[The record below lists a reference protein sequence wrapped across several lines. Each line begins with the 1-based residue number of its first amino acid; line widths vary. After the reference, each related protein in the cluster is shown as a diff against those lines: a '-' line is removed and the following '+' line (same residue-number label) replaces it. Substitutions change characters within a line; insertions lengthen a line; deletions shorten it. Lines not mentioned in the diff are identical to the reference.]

1 MFFRGSGKKRKKGA
15 GQRRSSL
22 LGSKIFQLLLEVLFK
37 TRKSLDIFFN
47 DSTENDFLLTDSQI
61 TQDAIQVTYDV
72 SGNPITN
79 LSGQALYKRPFKLW
93 SESKGTAS
101 FNTTF
106 VLRITPRTDPGGEGL
121 VFILTGRATR
131 PENSE
136 GKWLGIVNA
145 STNGS
150 AQNQIV
156 AVEFDTRK
164 SYMEDLSNNHIG
176 VNVNS
181 VYSIKQANLSI
192 NLSSGTDITVKIQY
206 DGKNLSAFVGTQM
219 KAPAIALPINLSD
232 HLPQNVFVGFS
243 ASTGNHTQL
252 NCVRSWEFSGSSNP
266 ITLNWETRY
275 GIICGVAQALDYL
288 HNGCEKRV
296 LHRDIKASNIML
308 DSDFNARLG
317 DFGLARIIQLND
329 QTHHSTKEIAGT
341 PGYMAPESFHTGR
354 AAVETDVYAFG
365 VLVLEVVCGRKP
377 GDQSVNNKYNN
388 GIVDWVWEYYRRQRI
403 LDVVD
408 LRLNGLFFSS
418 LRLCI
423 QLINS
428 MLGTSHF
435 TYFSPVVFESL
446 LLALLLVGSF
456 SPVKCFYFNYPLF
469 NDSTENDFQ
478 LMRSEIAVDAIHV
491 SGSPIPNLSGQALY
505 AIQAN
510 PITLNWE
517 TRYGIICGVAQALDY
532 LHNGCE
538 KRVLHRDIKAS
549 NIMLDSDFNARLG
562 DFGLARTIQLSD
574 QTHHSTKEIAG
585 TPRYMAPESFH
596 TGRAAVETDVYAFG
610 VLVLEV
616 VCGRKPGDQSVNNK
630 YNGIVDWVWEYYRR
644 QRILDVVDLRLNGVS
659 HKEQTE
665 YALMLAL
672 SCCHPNPYQR
682 PSMRIAL
689 RVLTGEVD
697 PPVIPIEK
705 PPFVWPATPPVSFRE
720 DLEYPPT
727 GGLLSPPSELIG
739 R

>member
-1 MFFRGSGKKRKKGA
+1 MCISHFTYFSPVVVE
-15 GQRRSSL
+15 SL
-22 LGSKIFQLLLEVLFK
+22 LLALLLVGSFSPVECFHFK
-37 TRKSLDIFFN
+37 YQFFN

-121 VFILTGRATR
+121 AFILTGHATR
-131 PENSE
+131 PEN
-136 GKWLGIVNA
+136 
-145 STNGS
+145 T
-150 AQNQIV
+150 QNQIV
-156 AVEFDTRK
+156 AVEFDTKK
-164 SYMEDLSNNHIG
+164 SHMEDLSNNHIG

-192 NLSSGTDITVKIQY
+192 NLSSGTDITVKVQY
-206 DGKNLSAFVGTQM
+206 DGKILSAFVGTQM
-219 KAPAIALPINLSD
+219 KAPAIALPINLPE
-232 HLPQNVFVGFS
+232 HLPQKVFVGFS

-252 NCVRSWEFSGSSNP
+252 NCVRSWEFSGLSVDEDPDLLWVWIMVPVTVLVS
-266 ITLNWETRY
+266 
-275 GIICGVAQALDYL
+275 GVA
-288 HNGCEKRV
+288 
-296 LHRDIKASNIML
+296 
-308 DSDFNARLG
+308 F
-317 DFGLARIIQLND
+317 
-329 QTHHSTKEIAGT
+329 
-341 PGYMAPESFHTGR
+341 
-354 AAVETDVYAFG
+354 
-365 VLVLEVVCGRKP
+365 
-377 GDQSVNNKYNN
+377 
-388 GIVDWVWEYYRRQRI
+388 
-403 LDVVD
+403 
-408 LRLNGLFFSS
+408 
-418 LRLCI
+418 
-423 QLINS
+423 
-428 MLGTSHF
+428 
-435 TYFSPVVFESL
+435 YFSWKCKCAKQEEEEDDPWVEQQIQGSSTAPRKFRLKELKAATENFNSKNELGKGGFGTVYKGFLKNKEVAVKRFSRNSHQSKQDFIAEVTTISNL
-446 LLALLLVGSF
+446 HHKNLVKLVGCSY
-456 SPVKCFYFNYPLF
+456 SAKIRCGESNH
-469 NDSTENDFQ
+469 TELGNKIWNH
-478 LMRSEIAVDAIHV
+478 LR
-491 SGSPIPNLSGQALY
+491 
-505 AIQAN
+505 
-510 PITLNWE
+510 
-517 TRYGIICGVAQALDY
+517 VAQALDY

-585 TPRYMAPESFH
+585 TPGYMAPESFH

-644 QRILDVVDLRLNGVS
+644 QRILDVVDLRLNGVF
-659 HKEQTE
+659 HKEQIE

-720 DLEYPPT
+720 DLEYPQT
-727 GGLLSPPSELIG
+727 GGLLSTFRTHWKINHAENLLQ
-739 R
+739 

>member
-1 MFFRGSGKKRKKGA
+1 M
-15 GQRRSSL
+15 RSE
-22 LGSKIFQLLLEVLFK
+22 IAV
-37 TRKSLDIFFN
+37 
-47 DSTENDFLLTDSQI
+47 
-61 TQDAIQVTYDV
+61 DAIHVTPDV
-72 SGNPITN
+72 SGSPITN
-79 LSGQALYKRPFKLW
+79 LSGQALYKRPFKL
-93 SESKGTAS
+93 
-101 FNTTF
+101 
-106 VLRITPRTDPGGEGL
+106 ITPRTDPGGEGL
-121 VFILTGRATR
+121 AFILTGHATR

-145 STNGS
+145 ITNGS

-192 NLSSGTDITVKIQY
+192 NLSSGTDITVKVQY

-232 HLPQNVFVGFS
+232 HLPQKVFVGFS

-252 NCVRSWEFSGSSNP
+252 NCVRSWEFSGSSVDEDPDLLWVWIMVPVTVLVSGVAFYFSWKWKCGKQEEEEDDPRVEQQIQGSSTAPRKFRLKELKAATENFNSKNELGKGGFGTVYKGFLKNKEVAVKIFSRNSHQRKQDFIAEVTTISNLHHKNLVKLVGCSYSAKKSDVENP
-266 ITLNWETRY
+266 VTLNWETRY

-317 DFGLARIIQLND
+317 DFGLARIIQLSD
-329 QTHHSTKEIAGT
+329 QTHHSTNEIAGT

-408 LRLNGLFFSS
+408 LRLNG
-418 LRLCI
+418 
-423 QLINS
+423 
-428 MLGTSHF
+428 
-435 TYFSPVVFESL
+435 VF
-446 LLALLLVGSF
+446 
-456 SPVKCFYFNYPLF
+456 
-469 NDSTENDFQ
+469 
-478 LMRSEIAVDAIHV
+478 
-491 SGSPIPNLSGQALY
+491 
-505 AIQAN
+505 
-510 PITLNWE
+510 
-517 TRYGIICGVAQALDY
+517 
-532 LHNGCE
+532 
-538 KRVLHRDIKAS
+538 
-549 NIMLDSDFNARLG
+549 
-562 DFGLARTIQLSD
+562 
-574 QTHHSTKEIAG
+574 
-585 TPRYMAPESFH
+585 
-596 TGRAAVETDVYAFG
+596 
-610 VLVLEV
+610 
-616 VCGRKPGDQSVNNK
+616 
-630 YNGIVDWVWEYYRR
+630 
-644 QRILDVVDLRLNGVS
+644 

-705 PPFVWPATPPVSFRE
+705 PPFVWPATPPVSFRK

>member
-1 MFFRGSGKKRKKGA
+1 MF
-15 GQRRSSL
+15 
-22 LGSKIFQLLLEVLFK
+22 LEVRF
-37 TRKSLDIFFN
+37 
-47 DSTENDFLLTDSQI
+47 QI
-61 TQDAIQVTYDV
+61 CLAR
-72 SGNPITN
+72 PCM
-79 LSGQALYKRPFKLW
+79 PFKLW

-106 VLRITPRTDPGGEGL
+106 VLRITSRTDPGGEGL
-121 VFILTGRATR
+121 AFILTGRATR

-164 SYMEDLSNNHIG
+164 SYMEDLNNNHIG

-192 NLSSGTDITVKIQY
+192 NLSSGTDITVKVQY

-232 HLPQNVFVGFS
+232 HLPQKVFVGFS
-243 ASTGNHTQL
+243 ASTGNYTQL
-252 NCVRSWEFSGSSNP
+252 NCVRSWEFSGSSVDEDP
-266 ITLNWETRY
+266 DLLWVWIMVPVTVLVS
-275 GIICGVAQALDYL
+275 GVA
-288 HNGCEKRV
+288 
-296 LHRDIKASNIML
+296 
-308 DSDFNARLG
+308 F
-317 DFGLARIIQLND
+317 
-329 QTHHSTKEIAGT
+329 
-341 PGYMAPESFHTGR
+341 
-354 AAVETDVYAFG
+354 
-365 VLVLEVVCGRKP
+365 
-377 GDQSVNNKYNN
+377 
-388 GIVDWVWEYYRRQRI
+388 
-403 LDVVD
+403 
-408 LRLNGLFFSS
+408 
-418 LRLCI
+418 
-423 QLINS
+423 
-428 MLGTSHF
+428 
-435 TYFSPVVFESL
+435 YFSWKWKCGKQEEEEDDPRVEQQIQ
-446 LLALLLVGSF
+446 GSSTAPRKF
-456 SPVKCFYFNYPLF
+456 RLKELKAAAENFNSKNELGKGGFGTVYKGFLK
-469 NDSTENDFQ
+469 NKE
-478 LMRSEIAVDAIHV
+478 
-491 SGSPIPNLSGQALY
+491 
-505 AIQAN
+505 
-510 PITLNWE
+510 
-517 TRYGIICGVAQALDY
+517 ALDY

>member
-1 MFFRGSGKKRKKGA
+1 MLGISHFTYFSPVVVE
-15 GQRRSSL
+15 SL
-22 LGSKIFQLLLEVLFK
+22 LLALLLVGSFSPVECFHFK
-37 TRKSLDIFFN
+37 YQFFN

-252 NCVRSWEFSGSSNP
+252 NCVRSWEFSGSSVDEDPDLLWVWIMVPVTVLVSGVAFYFSWKWKCGKQEEEEDDPRVEQQIQGSSTAPRKFRLKELKAATENFNSKNELGKGGFGTVYKGFLKNKEVAVKRFSMNSHQSNQDFIAEVTTISNLHHKNLVKLVGWCYEKRELLIIYEFMPNTSLDKLIFCKKSDVENP

-408 LRLNGLFFSS
+408 LRLNG
-418 LRLCI
+418 
-423 QLINS
+423 
-428 MLGTSHF
+428 
-435 TYFSPVVFESL
+435 VF
-446 LLALLLVGSF
+446 
-456 SPVKCFYFNYPLF
+456 
-469 NDSTENDFQ
+469 
-478 LMRSEIAVDAIHV
+478 
-491 SGSPIPNLSGQALY
+491 
-505 AIQAN
+505 
-510 PITLNWE
+510 
-517 TRYGIICGVAQALDY
+517 
-532 LHNGCE
+532 
-538 KRVLHRDIKAS
+538 
-549 NIMLDSDFNARLG
+549 
-562 DFGLARTIQLSD
+562 
-574 QTHHSTKEIAG
+574 
-585 TPRYMAPESFH
+585 
-596 TGRAAVETDVYAFG
+596 
-610 VLVLEV
+610 
-616 VCGRKPGDQSVNNK
+616 
-630 YNGIVDWVWEYYRR
+630 
-644 QRILDVVDLRLNGVS
+644 

-727 GGLLSPPSELIG
+727 EGLLSPPSELIG

>member
-1 MFFRGSGKKRKKGA
+1 MLGISHFTYFSPVVVE
-15 GQRRSSL
+15 SL
-22 LGSKIFQLLLEVLFK
+22 LLALLLVGSFSPVECFHFNYPL
-37 TRKSLDIFFN
+37 FN
-47 DSTENDFLLTDSQI
+47 DSTENDFHLMRSEI
-61 TQDAIQVTYDV
+61 AVDAIHVTPDF
-72 SGNPITN
+72 SGSPITN
-79 LSGQALYKRPFKLW
+79 FSGQALYKRSFKLW

-121 VFILTGRATR
+121 AFILTGRATL

-150 AQNQIV
+150 AENQIV

-192 NLSSGTDITVKIQY
+192 NLSSGTAITVKVQY
-206 DGKNLSAFVGTQM
+206 DGKILRAFVGTQM

-232 HLPQNVFVGFS
+232 HLPQKVFVGFS

-252 NCVRSWEFSGSSNP
+252 NCVRSWEFSGSSVDEDPDLLWVWIMVPVTVLVSGVAFYFSWKWNCGKQEEEEDDP
-266 ITLNWETRY
+266 RNRITLNWETRY
-275 GIICGVAQALDYL
+275 LIICGVAQALDYL

-317 DFGLARIIQLND
+317 DFGLARIIQLSD

-365 VLVLEVVCGRKP
+365 ILVLEVVCGRKP
-377 GDQSVNNKYNN
+377 GDQSLNNKYNN

-403 LDVVD
+403 LDV
-408 LRLNGLFFSS
+408 L
-418 LRLCI
+418 
-423 QLINS
+423 
-428 MLGTSHF
+428 
-435 TYFSPVVFESL
+435 
-446 LLALLLVGSF
+446 
-456 SPVKCFYFNYPLF
+456 
-469 NDSTENDFQ
+469 
-478 LMRSEIAVDAIHV
+478 
-491 SGSPIPNLSGQALY
+491 
-505 AIQAN
+505 
-510 PITLNWE
+510 
-517 TRYGIICGVAQALDY
+517 
-532 LHNGCE
+532 
-538 KRVLHRDIKAS
+538 
-549 NIMLDSDFNARLG
+549 
-562 DFGLARTIQLSD
+562 
-574 QTHHSTKEIAG
+574 
-585 TPRYMAPESFH
+585 
-596 TGRAAVETDVYAFG
+596 
-610 VLVLEV
+610 
-616 VCGRKPGDQSVNNK
+616 
-630 YNGIVDWVWEYYRR
+630 
-644 QRILDVVDLRLNGVS
+644 DLRLNGVF

-705 PPFVWPATPPVSFRE
+705 PPFVWPATPPDSFRE

>member
-1 MFFRGSGKKRKKGA
+1 MLGISHFTYFSPVVVE
-15 GQRRSSL
+15 SL
-22 LGSKIFQLLLEVLFK
+22 LLALLLVGSFSPVECFHFNYPL
-37 TRKSLDIFFN
+37 FN
-47 DSTENDFLLTDSQI
+47 DSTENDFHLMRSEI
-61 TQDAIQVTYDV
+61 AVDAIHVTPDF
-72 SGNPITN
+72 SGSPITN
-79 LSGQALYKRPFKLW
+79 FSGQALYKRSFKLW

-121 VFILTGRATR
+121 AFILTGRATL

-150 AQNQIV
+150 AENQIV

-192 NLSSGTDITVKIQY
+192 NLSSGTAITVKVQY
-206 DGKNLSAFVGTQM
+206 DGKILRAFVGTQM

-232 HLPQNVFVGFS
+232 HLPQKVFVGFS

-252 NCVRSWEFSGSSNP
+252 NCVRSWEFSGSSVDEDPDLLWVWIMVPVTVLVSGVAFYFSWKWNCGKQEEEEDDP
-266 ITLNWETRY
+266 RVEQQIQGSSTAPRKFRLKELKAATENFNSKNELGKGGFGTVYKGFLKNKEVAVKRFSRNSHQSKQDFIAEVTTISNLHHKNLVKLVGWCYEKRELLLIYEFMPNTSLDKLIFCKESDVENRITLNWETRY
-275 GIICGVAQALDYL
+275 LIICGVAQALDYL

-317 DFGLARIIQLND
+317 DFGLARIIQLSD

-365 VLVLEVVCGRKP
+365 ILVLEVVCGRKP
-377 GDQSVNNKYNN
+377 GDQSLNNKYNN

-403 LDVVD
+403 LDV
-408 LRLNGLFFSS
+408 L
-418 LRLCI
+418 
-423 QLINS
+423 
-428 MLGTSHF
+428 
-435 TYFSPVVFESL
+435 
-446 LLALLLVGSF
+446 
-456 SPVKCFYFNYPLF
+456 
-469 NDSTENDFQ
+469 
-478 LMRSEIAVDAIHV
+478 
-491 SGSPIPNLSGQALY
+491 
-505 AIQAN
+505 
-510 PITLNWE
+510 
-517 TRYGIICGVAQALDY
+517 
-532 LHNGCE
+532 
-538 KRVLHRDIKAS
+538 
-549 NIMLDSDFNARLG
+549 
-562 DFGLARTIQLSD
+562 
-574 QTHHSTKEIAG
+574 
-585 TPRYMAPESFH
+585 
-596 TGRAAVETDVYAFG
+596 
-610 VLVLEV
+610 
-616 VCGRKPGDQSVNNK
+616 
-630 YNGIVDWVWEYYRR
+630 
-644 QRILDVVDLRLNGVS
+644 DLRLNGVF

-705 PPFVWPATPPVSFRE
+705 PPFVWPATPPDSFRE